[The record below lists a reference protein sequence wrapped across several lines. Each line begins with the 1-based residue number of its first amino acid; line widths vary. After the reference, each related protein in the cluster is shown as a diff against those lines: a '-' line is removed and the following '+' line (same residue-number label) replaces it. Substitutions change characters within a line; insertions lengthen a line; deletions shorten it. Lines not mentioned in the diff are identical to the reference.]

1 MTRHS
6 HNSLDPNSGR
16 LKHEGMI
23 LIIVLV
29 VILMLSLG
37 AYTFTDLMIT
47 YDEAADLSGERI
59 QARWTADS
67 GIDMIR
73 MHLILPDQQR
83 YDAGGEYNNSM
94 MFQAINVVPDTNP
107 RNIANFTAVAP
118 FVDQTGLM
126 SGIRYG
132 LEDESA
138 RINLNALLL
147 ADTYV
152 TNGGRT
158 LLMALPGMSEDVAD
172 SILDWIDEDDDT
184 REYGA
189 EYDYYQSLVPPYS
202 PKNGPLD
209 TVEELLLIRGVFP
222 QLLFGQDANRN
233 GMVDPSET
241 GLINNG
247 ANAAN
252 QAMTPPATAMTGD
265 PAMAGIER
273 GCASFL
279 TLYSQEANL
288 NAAGEPRIDVN
299 SEDLETLHQDLQ
311 SKFSLDVANFI
322 ILYRQSESN
331 SSETENGVPAATI
344 EMDFT
349 LPPSRSITQLLELV
363 EIRLEVEGL
372 EGPVLVNPA
381 FPLNSLG
388 AYVDNLMDNAA
399 ANSNPTIPGRIN
411 INQAPRSLLMGI
423 PGITEEIVDRIIQ
436 ERIPDPAEDVSKMQ
450 PTEAWLL
457 KNLIVDLDEFRQML
471 PFICVGGDVFRTQV
485 IGYFE
490 DGAASSRVEVVIDRT
505 TATPRIRLWR
515 DLSHL
520 GRGYSLEMLG
530 LQYIDGSVPG
540 QAPMSLPTP

>member
-247 ANAAN
+247 ANTAN

-273 GCASFL
+273 GWASFL

>member
-16 LKHEGMI
+16 LKQEGMI

-247 ANAAN
+247 ANTAN

-273 GCASFL
+273 GWASFL

-372 EGPVLVNPA
+372 EGPVLINPA

>member
-16 LKHEGMI
+16 LKQEGMI

-273 GCASFL
+273 GWASFL

>member
-1 MTRHS
+1 MTTHPA
-6 HNSLDPNSGR
+6 NSITAPAPVQKRD
-16 LKHEGMI
+16 GMI
-23 LIIVLV
+23 LIVVLV

-59 QARWTADS
+59 QARWVADS

-83 YDAGGEYNNSM
+83 YDSGGEYNNSM
-94 MFQAINVVPDTNP
+94 MFQAVNVLPDANP
-107 RNIANFTAVAP
+107 QNVANFTAIAP
-118 FVDQTGLM
+118 LVDQTGLM
-126 SGIRYG
+126 AGVRYG

-138 RINLNALLL
+138 RINLNVLTL
-147 ADTYV
+147 ADSFV

-158 LLMALPGMSEDVAD
+158 LLMSLPGMTEDVAD
-172 SILDWIDEDDDT
+172 SILDWVDEDDDT

-189 EYDYYQSLVPPYS
+189 EYDYYQSLDPPYS

-209 TVEELLLIRGVFP
+209 TVEELLLIRGVHP

-233 GMVDPSET
+233 GMVDPSES

-247 ANAAN
+247 NSGANPG
-252 QAMTPPATAMTGD
+252 MMPPTAGMVGD
-265 PAMAGIER
+265 PTMAGIER
-273 GCASFL
+273 GWASFL

-299 SEDLETLHQDLQ
+299 SDDLETLHQDLQ
-311 SKFSLDVANFI
+311 SKFSLDVANFVV
-322 ILYRQSESN
+322 LYRQSESN
-331 SSETENGVPAATI
+331 SSQTDVGVPAATI
-344 EMDFT
+344 EMDFL
-349 LPPSRSITQLLELV
+349 LPPARSISQLLELV
-363 EIRLEVEGL
+363 DVRLEVEGP
-372 EGPVLVNPA
+372 EGPVLINPA
-381 FPLNSLG
+381 FPLQSLG

-411 INQAPRSLLMGI
+411 INQAPRSILMGI
-423 PGITEEIVDRIIQ
+423 PGISEEIVDRIVQ
-436 ERIPDPAEDVSKMQ
+436 ERIPDPAEDVSKLQ

-471 PFICVGGDVFRTQV
+471 PFICVGGDVFRAQV
-485 IGYFE
+485 VGYFE

-505 TATPRIRLWR
+505 TTTPRIRLWR

-530 LQYIDGSVPG
+530 LQYIDSAIPG
-540 QAPMSLPTP
+540 QAPMTLPIP

>member
-16 LKHEGMI
+16 LKQEGMI

-83 YDAGGEYNNSM
+83 YDAGGEYNHSM

-247 ANAAN
+247 ANTAN

-273 GCASFL
+273 GWASFL

>member
-6 HNSLDPNSGR
+6 HNSLVPNSGR
-16 LKHEGMI
+16 LKQEGMI

-247 ANAAN
+247 ANTAN

-273 GCASFL
+273 GWASFL

>member
-16 LKHEGMI
+16 LKQEGMI

-247 ANAAN
+247 ANTAN

-273 GCASFL
+273 GWASFL

>member
-16 LKHEGMI
+16 LKQEGMI

-189 EYDYYQSLVPPYS
+189 EYDYYQSLDPPYS

-247 ANAAN
+247 ANTAN

-273 GCASFL
+273 GWASFL

>member
-16 LKHEGMI
+16 LKQEGMI

-132 LEDESA
+132 LEDESS

-189 EYDYYQSLVPPYS
+189 EYDYYQSLDPPYS

-247 ANAAN
+247 ANTAN

-273 GCASFL
+273 GWASFL

-372 EGPVLVNPA
+372 EGPVLINPA

-505 TATPRIRLWR
+505 TATARIRLWR

>member
-1 MTRHS
+1 
-6 HNSLDPNSGR
+6 
-16 LKHEGMI
+16 
-23 LIIVLV
+23 
-29 VILMLSLG
+29 
-37 AYTFTDLMIT
+37 
-47 YDEAADLSGERI
+47 
-59 QARWTADS
+59 
-67 GIDMIR
+67 
-73 MHLILPDQQR
+73 
-83 YDAGGEYNNSM
+83 
-94 MFQAINVVPDTNP
+94 
-107 RNIANFTAVAP
+107 
-118 FVDQTGLM
+118 
-126 SGIRYG
+126 
-132 LEDESA
+132 
-138 RINLNALLL
+138 
-147 ADTYV
+147 
-152 TNGGRT
+152 
-158 LLMALPGMSEDVAD
+158 
-172 SILDWIDEDDDT
+172 
-184 REYGA
+184 
-189 EYDYYQSLVPPYS
+189 
-202 PKNGPLD
+202 
-209 TVEELLLIRGVFP
+209 
-222 QLLFGQDANRN
+222 
-233 GMVDPSET
+233 
-241 GLINNG
+241 
-247 ANAAN
+247 
-252 QAMTPPATAMTGD
+252 
-265 PAMAGIER
+265 
-273 GCASFL
+273 
-279 TLYSQEANL
+279 
-288 NAAGEPRIDVN
+288 
-299 SEDLETLHQDLQ
+299 
-311 SKFSLDVANFI
+311 
-322 ILYRQSESN
+322 
-331 SSETENGVPAATI
+331 
-344 EMDFT
+344 MDFT

>member
-273 GCASFL
+273 GWASFL

>member
-1 MTRHS
+1 
-6 HNSLDPNSGR
+6 
-16 LKHEGMI
+16 MI

-138 RINLNALLL
+138 RINLNTLLL

-247 ANAAN
+247 ANTAN

-273 GCASFL
+273 GWASFL

>member
-247 ANAAN
+247 ANPAN

-273 GCASFL
+273 GWASFL

>member
-233 GMVDPSET
+233 GMGDPSET

-247 ANAAN
+247 ANTAN

-273 GCASFL
+273 GWASFL

-311 SKFSLDVANFI
+311 SKFSLDVANLI

>member
-16 LKHEGMI
+16 LKQEGMI

-247 ANAAN
+247 ANTAN

-273 GCASFL
+273 GWASFL

-540 QAPMSLPTP
+540 QAPMRLPTP

>member
-1 MTRHS
+1 MTYHPS
-6 HNSLDPNSGR
+6 NPLSTTTHAKQHD
-16 LKHEGMI
+16 GMI

-59 QARWTADS
+59 QARWVADS

-83 YDAGGEYNNSM
+83 YDSGGEYNNSM
-94 MFQAINVVPDTNP
+94 MFQAVNVLPDTNP
-107 RNIANFTAVAP
+107 RNVANFTAIAP
-118 FVDQTGLM
+118 MIDQTGLM
-126 SGIRYG
+126 AGVRYG

-138 RINLNALLL
+138 RINLNALTL
-147 ADTYV
+147 ADSFT

-158 LLMALPGMSEDVAD
+158 LLMSLPGMTEDVAD
-172 SILDWIDEDDDT
+172 SIMDWIDEDDET

-189 EYDYYQSLVPPYS
+189 EYDYYQSLDPPYS

-209 TVEELLLIRGVFP
+209 TVEELLLIRGVVP

-233 GMVDPSET
+233 GMVDPTET

-247 ANAAN
+247 NGGANPG
-252 QAMTPPATAMTGD
+252 MMPPAAGMIGD

-273 GCASFL
+273 GWASFL

-299 SEDLETLHQDLQ
+299 SDDLETLHQDLQ

-322 ILYRQSESN
+322 ILYRQSEGN
-331 SSETENGVPAATI
+331 SEETDIGVPAATI
-344 EMDFT
+344 EMDFLT
-349 LPPSRSITQLLELV
+349 PPARSITQLLELV
-363 EIRLEVEGL
+363 EVRLEVEGPD
-372 EGPVLVNPA
+372 GPILINPA
-381 FPLNSLG
+381 FPLATLG

-411 INQAPRSLLMGI
+411 INQAPRSILMGI
-423 PGITEEIVDRIIQ
+423 PGISEEIVDRIIQ
-436 ERIPDPAEDVSKMQ
+436 ERIPDPAEDVSKLQ

-471 PFICVGGDVFRTQV
+471 PFICVGGDVFRAQV

-490 DGAASSRVEVVIDRT
+490 DGAASSRIEVVIDRT
-505 TATPRIRLWR
+505 TTTPRIRLWR

-530 LQYIDGSVPG
+530 LQYIDGTIPG
-540 QAPMSLPTP
+540 QAPTNLPLP

>member
-16 LKHEGMI
+16 LKQEGMI

-189 EYDYYQSLVPPYS
+189 EYDYYQSLDPPYS

-247 ANAAN
+247 ANTAN

-273 GCASFL
+273 GWASFL

-372 EGPVLVNPA
+372 EGPVLINPA

-436 ERIPDPAEDVSKMQ
+436 ERIPDPAEEVSKMQ

>member
-6 HNSLDPNSGR
+6 HNSLYPNSGR
-16 LKHEGMI
+16 LKQEGMI

-247 ANAAN
+247 ANTAN

-273 GCASFL
+273 GWASFL

>member
-16 LKHEGMI
+16 LKQEGMI

-241 GLINNG
+241 GL
-247 ANAAN
+247 
-252 QAMTPPATAMTGD
+252 
-265 PAMAGIER
+265 
-273 GCASFL
+273 
-279 TLYSQEANL
+279 
-288 NAAGEPRIDVN
+288 
-299 SEDLETLHQDLQ
+299 
-311 SKFSLDVANFI
+311 SLI
-322 ILYRQSESN
+322 HI
-331 SSETENGVPAATI
+331 
-344 EMDFT
+344 
-349 LPPSRSITQLLELV
+349 
-363 EIRLEVEGL
+363 
-372 EGPVLVNPA
+372 
-381 FPLNSLG
+381 
-388 AYVDNLMDNAA
+388 
-399 ANSNPTIPGRIN
+399 
-411 INQAPRSLLMGI
+411 
-423 PGITEEIVDRIIQ
+423 
-436 ERIPDPAEDVSKMQ
+436 
-450 PTEAWLL
+450 
-457 KNLIVDLDEFRQML
+457 
-471 PFICVGGDVFRTQV
+471 
-485 IGYFE
+485 
-490 DGAASSRVEVVIDRT
+490 
-505 TATPRIRLWR
+505 
-515 DLSHL
+515 
-520 GRGYSLEMLG
+520 
-530 LQYIDGSVPG
+530 
-540 QAPMSLPTP
+540 

>member
-1 MTRHS
+1 MIRHS
-6 HNSLDPNSGR
+6 NNSIEPNSTNSPR
-16 LKHEGMI
+16 QGMI

-47 YDEAADLSGERI
+47 YDEAADLSGERL
-59 QARWTADS
+59 QARWVADS

-73 MHLILPDQQR
+73 MHLIQPDQQR
-83 YDAGGEYNNSM
+83 YDAGGEYQNSM
-94 MFQAINVVPDTNP
+94 LFQAVNVVPDTNP
-107 RNIANFTAVAP
+107 RQVANFTAIAP
-118 FVDQTGLM
+118 MVDQTGLM
-126 SGIRYG
+126 SGVRYG
-132 LEDESA
+132 LEDESS
-138 RINLNALLL
+138 RINLNVLTL
-147 ADTYV
+147 ADTYS
-152 TNGGRT
+152 TNGGRA
-158 LLMALPGMSEDVAD
+158 LLMALPGMTEDVAD

-189 EYDYYQSLVPPYS
+189 EFDYYQSLDPPYS

-209 TVEELLLIRGVFP
+209 TVEELLLVRGVHP

-233 GMVDPSET
+233 GMVDPSES
-241 GLINNG
+241 GLMGN
-247 ANAAN
+247 ANSAGN
-252 QAMTPPATAMTGD
+252 PAMMPPATGMVGD
-265 PAMAGIER
+265 PTMAGIER
-273 GCASFL
+273 GWASFL

-299 SEDLETLHQDLQ
+299 SDDLETLHQDLQ
-311 SKFSLDVANFI
+311 AKFSLDVANFI
-322 ILYRQSESN
+322 ILYRQSENN
-331 SSETENGVPAATI
+331 SDQTDIGVPAATI
-344 EMDFT
+344 EIDFL
-349 LPPSRSITQLLELV
+349 LPPTRSITQLLELV
-363 EIRLEVEGL
+363 EVRLEVEGP
-372 EGPVLVNPA
+372 EGPVLINPA
-381 FPLNSLG
+381 FPLETLG

-411 INQAPRSLLMGI
+411 INKAPRSLLMGI

-436 ERIPDPAEDVSKMQ
+436 ERIPDPAEDVSKLQ

-457 KNLIVDLDEFRQML
+457 KHLIVDLQEFRQML

-485 IGYFE
+485 VGYFE

-530 LQYIDGSVPG
+530 LQYIDGAIPG
-540 QAPMSLPTP
+540 QAPMSMPAP